1 MKRITVFI
9 VDDHAILR
17 MGLASLLG
25 TQNEIEVIGDA
36 GDGESAIRK
45 ILKLRPDIVLMDLMM
60 PEMDGVTATRR
71 LLEKWPEAKVLALTS
86 ACMSDTI
93 NAVLQA
99 GARGAVLK
107 TLDFADLVDAITRV
121 HAGKRALSAEIERIL
136 EEDPPVAGLS
146 PRQAEMLDCIV
157 RGLSNT
163 DISTQF
169 GISKTVVKE
178 HLNALYGKLG
188 AANRTEAVA
197 IALRKHLLKEM

>member
-1 MKRITVFI
+1 MNRISVFI

-25 TQNEIEVIGDA
+25 TQADLVVIDDA
-36 GDGESAIRK
+36 GDGETALRK
-45 ILKLRPDIVLMDLMM
+45 VPKLKPDVVLMDLLM
-60 PEMDGVTATRR
+60 PDPDGIETTRR

-86 ACMSDTI
+86 ACMSDSI

-107 TLDFADLVDAITRV
+107 TLEFADLVDAIRRV
-121 HAGKRALSAEIERIL
+121 HAGERVLSAEIERIL
-136 EEDPPVAGLS
+136 DEDPPVAGLS
-146 PRQAEMLDCIV
+146 PRQTEMLDCIA

-163 DISTQF
+163 DIAEQL

-188 AANRTEAVA
+188 AANRAEAIA
-197 IALRKHLLKEM
+197 IALRKQLLKT

>member
-45 ILKLRPDIVLMDLMM
+45 ILKLRPDVVLMDLMM
-60 PEMDGVTATRR
+60 PEMDGATATRR
-71 LLEKWPEAKVLALTS
+71 LIEKWPEAKVLALTS

-121 HAGKRALSAEIERIL
+121 HAGKRALSSEIERIL

-197 IALRKHLLKEM
+197 IALRKRLLKEM